1 MYGSGLIVQGPGLI
15 AKPLSSTVNPDVG
28 DLTFVPL
35 RQVHVLLTHCLVEAG
50 AD

>member
-1 MYGSGLIVQGPGLI
+1 MYGSGLSVQGPGLI

-28 DLTFVPL
+28 DLALVPL
-35 RQVHVLLTHCLVEAG
+35 RQVHVLLAYCLVEAG